1 MRVFKQLTLTDR
13 IRIEKWLKDGL
24 RVKEIA
30 DRLRVDPSTVYRELK
45 RGSYDKLDG
54 KTWKLIPTYSPD
66 IAEQRYQAHLREKG
80 PNLKIGKDHEL
91 ASYIEQTIID
101 KDCSP
106 AAVYGYALEEGRTF
120 KTHISVPT
128 IYSYIKKGVFLN
140 LTQKAL
146 PRHGVHKG
154 DYKKVKTKDPARAP
168 AGESIEKR
176 PAEVKDREEFGHW
189 EMDTVYSGKKK
200 STVALLVLTER
211 KTRNENI
218 IVVPDRRAETTVR
231 AINALERKLG
241 AEKFGIIYKSITV
254 DNGSEFA
261 LADQLEQSCITG
273 DKRTKVYY
281 CHPYSSW
288 ERGSNENV
296 NGMIRRRHPK
306 GTDFSKV
313 TAEEIA
319 ATESEFGEQ
328 MHLQGEHPIAHFL
341 CFSPEKQSLI
351 WTVNLL
357 NDAARQVVFP
367 VLESAKEIPL
377 HELTL
382 PVSEVCIFPAV
393 SAEEL
398 IRSGRSHS
406 ETRAKI
412 AFLSPCAFK
421 QSGRYTIFPQETL
434 LLQSLIAHWN
444 AAFPEYAL
452 IDSDALQALQQ
463 GLHIVDYNLHTT
475 RYLLKET
482 RIPAFQG
489 NVTIEAHLAPP
500 LLELW
505 NALLSFAS
513 HGGVGIKT
521 TLGMGGAATDFY
533 KKTPVI

>member
-106 AAVYGYALEEGRTF
+106 AAVYGYAMEEGRTF

-154 DYKKVKTKDPARAP
+154 DYKKVKTKNPARAP

-218 IVVPDRRAETTVR
+218 IMVPDRRAETTVQ

-254 DNGSEFA
+254 DNGCEFQDFEGIEA
-261 LADQLEQSCITG
+261 AHRRKG
-273 DKRTKVYY
+273 KRTIVFF
-281 CHPYSSW
+281 CHPYSAF
-288 ERGSNENV
+288 ERGSNENM
-296 NGMIRRRHPK
+296 NRLIRRFFPK
-306 GTDFSKV
+306 GTSFDTVKPEEV
-313 TAEEIA
+313 RAAERWVNNYPRKLLGWKSA
-319 ATESEFGEQ
+319 AMLF
-328 MHLQGEHPIAHFL
+328 
-341 CFSPEKQSLI
+341 EK
-351 WTVNLL
+351 
-357 NDAARQVVFP
+357 
-367 VLESAKEIPL
+367 E
-377 HELTL
+377 
-382 PVSEVCIFPAV
+382 
-393 SAEEL
+393 
-398 IRSGRSHS
+398 
-406 ETRAKI
+406 
-412 AFLSPCAFK
+412 
-421 QSGRYTIFPQETL
+421 
-434 LLQSLIAHWN
+434 
-444 AAFPEYAL
+444 
-452 IDSDALQALQQ
+452 
-463 GLHIVDYNLHTT
+463 
-475 RYLLKET
+475 
-482 RIPAFQG
+482 
-489 NVTIEAHLAPP
+489 
-500 LLELW
+500 
-505 NALLSFAS
+505 LLSA
-513 HGGVGIKT
+513 
-521 TLGMGGAATDFY
+521 
-533 KKTPVI
+533 

>member
-146 PRHGVHKG
+146 PRHGVH
-154 DYKKVKTKDPARAP
+154 
-168 AGESIEKR
+168 
-176 PAEVKDREEFGHW
+176 
-189 EMDTVYSGKKK
+189 
-200 STVALLVLTER
+200 
-211 KTRNENI
+211 I
-218 IVVPDRRAETTVR
+218 IMVPDRRAETTVQ

-319 ATESEFGEQ
+319 ATENWINSYPRKIFGY
-328 MHLQGEHPIAHFL
+328 
-341 CFSPEKQSLI
+341 K
-351 WTVNLL
+351 
-357 NDAARQVVFP
+357 
-367 VLESAKEIPL
+367 SAGTMFRECL
-377 HELTL
+377 REL
-382 PVSEVCIFPAV
+382 
-393 SAEEL
+393 
-398 IRSGRSHS
+398 
-406 ETRAKI
+406 
-412 AFLSPCAFK
+412 
-421 QSGRYTIFPQETL
+421 
-434 LLQSLIAHWN
+434 
-444 AAFPEYAL
+444 
-452 IDSDALQALQQ
+452 
-463 GLHIVDYNLHTT
+463 GLT
-475 RYLLKET
+475 
-482 RIPAFQG
+482 A
-489 NVTIEAHLAPP
+489 
-500 LLELW
+500 
-505 NALLSFAS
+505 
-513 HGGVGIKT
+513 
-521 TLGMGGAATDFY
+521 
-533 KKTPVI
+533 

>member
-106 AAVYGYALEEGRTF
+106 AAVYGYAMEEGRTF

-154 DYKKVKTKDPARAP
+154 DYKKVKTKNPARAP

-218 IVVPDRRAETTVR
+218 IMVPDRRAETTVQ

-261 LADQLEQSCITG
+261 LAD
-273 DKRTKVYY
+273 
-281 CHPYSSW
+281 
-288 ERGSNENV
+288 
-296 NGMIRRRHPK
+296 
-306 GTDFSKV
+306 
-313 TAEEIA
+313 
-319 ATESEFGEQ
+319 
-328 MHLQGEHPIAHFL
+328 
-341 CFSPEKQSLI
+341 
-351 WTVNLL
+351 
-357 NDAARQVVFP
+357 
-367 VLESAKEIPL
+367 
-377 HELTL
+377 
-382 PVSEVCIFPAV
+382 
-393 SAEEL
+393 
-398 IRSGRSHS
+398 
-406 ETRAKI
+406 
-412 AFLSPCAFK
+412 
-421 QSGRYTIFPQETL
+421 
-434 LLQSLIAHWN
+434 
-444 AAFPEYAL
+444 
-452 IDSDALQALQQ
+452 
-463 GLHIVDYNLHTT
+463 
-475 RYLLKET
+475 
-482 RIPAFQG
+482 
-489 NVTIEAHLAPP
+489 
-500 LLELW
+500 
-505 NALLSFAS
+505 
-513 HGGVGIKT
+513 
-521 TLGMGGAATDFY
+521 
-533 KKTPVI
+533 

>member
-24 RVKEIA
+24 RAKEIA

-189 EMDTVYSGKKK
+189 EMDTVYSAAET
-200 STVALLVLTER
+200 SLRALLVLTER
-211 KTRNENI
+211 KTRKEII
-218 IVVPDRRAETTVR
+218 IVMPDRTAKSTVLALNR
-231 AINALERKLG
+231 LERRFG
-241 AEKFGIIYKSITV
+241 AKFRKIFKSITV
-254 DNGSEFA
+254 DNGTEFS
-261 LADQLEQSCITG
+261 DLEGMKKSILYSG
-273 DKRTKVYY
+273 LRTKFYY

-288 ERGSNENV
+288 ERGSNENL
-296 NGMIRRRHPK
+296 NRMIRRKFPK
-306 GTDFSKV
+306 GTSFADVTRKQVQNVEDWMNNYPRKV
-313 TAEEIA
+313 LGYLTAEMAYQTCVA
-319 ATESEFGEQ
+319 A
-328 MHLQGEHPIAHFL
+328 L
-341 CFSPEKQSLI
+341 
-351 WTVNLL
+351 
-357 NDAARQVVFP
+357 
-367 VLESAKEIPL
+367 
-377 HELTL
+377 
-382 PVSEVCIFPAV
+382 
-393 SAEEL
+393 
-398 IRSGRSHS
+398 
-406 ETRAKI
+406 
-412 AFLSPCAFK
+412 
-421 QSGRYTIFPQETL
+421 
-434 LLQSLIAHWN
+434 
-444 AAFPEYAL
+444 
-452 IDSDALQALQQ
+452 
-463 GLHIVDYNLHTT
+463 
-475 RYLLKET
+475 
-482 RIPAFQG
+482 
-489 NVTIEAHLAPP
+489 
-500 LLELW
+500 
-505 NALLSFAS
+505 
-513 HGGVGIKT
+513 
-521 TLGMGGAATDFY
+521 
-533 KKTPVI
+533 